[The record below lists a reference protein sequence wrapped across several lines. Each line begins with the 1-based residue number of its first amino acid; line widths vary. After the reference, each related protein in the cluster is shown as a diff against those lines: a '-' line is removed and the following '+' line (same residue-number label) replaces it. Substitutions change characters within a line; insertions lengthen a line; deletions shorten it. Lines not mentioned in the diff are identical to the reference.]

1 MLSVVS
7 SVIATLITVPCLVY
21 ILIFIISKLLTK
33 NHRRAV
39 QTALDFSTFFFILS
53 VHFLLLA
60 IWGKSFLW
68 AIFIFIFT
76 CAIIFVIINWKLKGE
91 IVLSRCF
98 KGFWRFCFLVFF
110 IMYLILTIYGVIQ
123 RITSHL

>member
-1 MLSVVS
+1 MLNIVS
-7 SVIATLITVPCLVY
+7 FLIATFITVPIVVY
-21 ILIFIISKLLTK
+21 ILIFMISKVLTK

-39 QTALDFSTFFFILS
+39 QLALDYSTIFFILS
-53 VHFLLLA
+53 VHFLVLA

-91 IVLSRCF
+91 IVISRCF

-110 IMYLILTIYGVIQ
+110 ILYLILTIYGVIL
-123 RITSHL
+123 RITSNL

>member
-1 MLSVVS
+1 MLTVVS
-7 SVIATLITVPCLVY
+7 SFIATFITVPILVY
-21 ILIFIISKLLTK
+21 ILIFVISKLLTK

-39 QTALDFSTFFFILS
+39 QFALDYSTVFFILS
-53 VHFLLLA
+53 VHFLVLA

-68 AIFIFIFT
+68 AIFIFIIT

-91 IVLSRCF
+91 IVFSRCF
-98 KGFWRFCFLVFF
+98 KGFWRFSFLVFF
-110 IMYLILTIYGVIQ
+110 IAYLVLTIYGLIQ

>member
-7 SVIATLITVPCLVY
+7 SLIATFVTVPILFY
-21 ILIFIISKLLTK
+21 ILVFVISKLVTK
-33 NHRRAV
+33 NHRKAV
-39 QTALDFSTFFFILS
+39 QAALDFSTIFFILS
-53 VHFLLLA
+53 VHYIVLA

-91 IVLSRCF
+91 IDFSRCF

-110 IMYLILTIYGVIQ
+110 LAYLVLTIYGVIE
-123 RITSHL
+123 RVISHL